1 MAVYKRLRELREDRD
16 LTQIYI
22 ANMLHVNQKT
32 YSRYETGEHAIP
44 LEQLCKIAD
53 FYDCL
58 LYTSWWECG
67 VCKYATL
74 FLCSYKT

>member
-16 LTQIYI
+16 LTQTYI

-32 YSRYETGEHAIP
+32 YSRDETGEHAIP

-53 FYDCL
+53 FYEVSTDYL
-58 LYTSWWECG
+58 LNRTDVKKPYP
-67 VCKYATL
+67 K
-74 FLCSYKT
+74 K

>member
-1 MAVYKRLRELREDRD
+1 MPEYKRLRELREDRD
-16 LTQIYI
+16 LTQTYI

-53 FYDCL
+53 FYKVSTDYL
-58 LYTSWWECG
+58 LNRTDVKKPYP
-67 VCKYATL
+67 K
-74 FLCSYKT
+74 K